1 MLAHDRSVR
10 QRQRGLLKSQ
20 PSSRSRKVVSNVR
33 QICQRSQ
40 GTPRWKRRA
49 AKVCMAYA
57 WTPGLNW
64 VARRAAEW
72 LTPPHLDRVALA
84 YLNPLGYISTLA
96 QVHHRALF
104 AGTNIFVGDGAVL
117 FQHEGGGA
125 IHLDDYAAIHPQA
138 ILENGTGAQI
148 VIGKNSSIH
157 PWCQLRAH
165 LSSIEIGAGVMIA
178 AGCALYSYDHGIAME
193 SPIREQALTSRGP
206 IVVGEDAW
214 LGTGSIILS
223 GVRIGKGAVIG
234 AGSVVT
240 RDVPELAIAVGNP
253 ARVMKYRNVV

>member
-1 MLAHDRSVR
+1 M
-10 QRQRGLLKSQ
+10 
-20 PSSRSRKVVSNVR
+20 R
-33 QICQRSQ
+33 QICQRQQ
-40 GTPRWKRRA
+40 GTRRWKRRA
-49 AKVCMAYA
+49 AKLCMDYA

-64 VARRAAEW
+64 FARRTAEL

-84 YLNPLGYISTLA
+84 YLNPLGYISTQA

-104 AGTNIFVGDGAVL
+104 AGTHIFVGDGAIV

-125 IHLDDYAAIHPQA
+125 IRLDDYAAIHPQA
-138 ILENGTGAQI
+138 ILENGAGAEI
-148 VIGKNSSIH
+148 VIGKYSSVH

-178 AGCALYSYDHGIAME
+178 AGCALYSYDHGIAMG
-193 SPIREQALTSRGP
+193 SSIREQALTSRGP
-206 IVVGEDAW
+206 IVIDEGAW

-223 GVRIGKGAVIG
+223 GVRVGKGAVIG

-253 ARVMKYRNVV
+253 ARVMKYRNAV